1 MKHAIEPA
9 VSVRID
15 PSNPGQ
21 FFACCGLLELADRLW
36 DGAEGW
42 FDGQGFDFFLRPAK
56 ICGDST
62 APTLFSKITLC
73 PLKNT
78 MTELQLQR
86 RNSVQSMRKKPS
98 DTDEL
103 DAEKKALD
111 SLWRESPIFLHEPF
125 DLRLDWF
132 LDKRAGGS
140 IFKTWAGQQS
150 VADIAFGIHDALQAS
165 DWIAIP
171 PEDWLVKST
180 GADCLPF
187 NFDSNLATVGSDLDL
202 GFSLDPLKSTK
213 SSRIQVRTRPM
224 LEFLAFIGLQRFRP
238 MEIDGNRPRRQ
249 RRYRFATWIN
259 PLVPQIAATA
269 ASSLVGSQV
278 SRAFEFRLLYRTEYL
293 KSFLPAT
300 PVGG

>member
-1 MKHAIEPA
+1 MSHTSEPA
-9 VSVRID
+9 ISVPVD
-15 PSNPGQ
+15 PTNPGQ

-36 DGAEGW
+36 GGAEGW
-42 FDGQGFDFFLRPAK
+42 FDGQGFKFFLRPTK
-56 ICGDST
+56 ICGNST
-62 APTLFSKITLC
+62 APTLFSKISLC

-111 SLWRESPIFLHEPF
+111 SLWRESPIILHEPF

-132 LDKRAGGS
+132 FDKRAGGS

-180 GADCLPF
+180 SADCLPF
-187 NFDSNLATVGSDLDL
+187 NFDSNLATVGSDLRSGVQSRSVEELQKFKNPGSDTPYARISCVHWPPAVPAT
-202 GFSLDPLKSTK
+202 GDRWKSTAP
-213 SSRIQVRTRPM
+213 ST
-224 LEFLAFIGLQRFRP
+224 
-238 MEIDGNRPRRQ
+238 
-249 RRYRFATWIN
+249 
-259 PLVPQIAATA
+259 
-269 ASSLVGSQV
+269 SLSI
-278 SRAFEFRLLYRTEYL
+278 RDLD
-293 KSFLPAT
+293 
-300 PVGG
+300 